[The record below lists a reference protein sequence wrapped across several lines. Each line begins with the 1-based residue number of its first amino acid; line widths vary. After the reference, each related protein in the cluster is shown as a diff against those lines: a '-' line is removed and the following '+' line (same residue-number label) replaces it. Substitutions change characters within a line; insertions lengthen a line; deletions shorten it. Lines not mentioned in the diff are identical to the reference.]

1 MGLRYGWWPYVQSM
15 IRKYP
20 ERDKAVENKEELER
34 VPMWEYKAVARAIAV
49 TEAKEDGKERM
60 QLVRLVYWKNRRIQ
74 SAALD
79 SYISYAT
86 ARRWCNEFIRTVAEQ
101 FGVYDPPEE

>member
-20 ERDKAVENKEELER
+20 ERKEAVENKEELPRVDILEYEAVER
-34 VPMWEYKAVARAIAV
+34 AVEI
-49 TEAKEDGKERM
+49 TEAKEDGKERKR
-60 QLVRLVYWKNRRIQ
+60 LVELVYWKGRLMQ

-79 SYISYAT
+79 LYISYAT
-86 ARRWCNEFIRTVAEQ
+86 ARRWCNEFVRAVAEQ
-101 FGVYDPPEE
+101 FGVYDPPE